1 MLELLEI
8 HTQDLILEVY
18 GDEPQYLELQ
28 IAALPSG
35 GGGSAGPAPP
45 IIVTATPGQ
54 TAFTLPTLLAVPSAA
69 QLVINGISY
78 GYGTS
83 WNYDSNTSTLTW
95 INSGFTLEPTDEI
108 RLYP

>member
-45 IIVTATPGQ
+45 ITLTATPGQ
-54 TAFTLPTLLAVPSAA
+54 TAFTLPTLLTVPSAA
-69 QLVINGISY
+69 QLIINGISY

-83 WNYDSNTSTLTW
+83 WNYDSNISTLTW
-95 INSGFTLEPTDEI
+95 LNPSFTLEPTDEI